1 MEQMFI
7 KAMVLTGQGP
17 DRVSLYT
24 NLPSPF
30 KDYSDRL
37 VLSFETF
44 KGNGVAYVKE
54 NFGLDPEVIDR
65 GGKLQPFKD

>member
-1 MEQMFI
+1 MFI
-7 KAMVLTGQGP
+7 KALVLTGQGP
-17 DRVSLYT
+17 DRISLAT

-30 KDYSDRL
+30 PSYDERL

-54 NFGLDPEVIDR
+54 HFGLDPEVIDR
-65 GGKLQPFKD
+65 GGNIQPFKGN